1 MYEDMDGIKTI
12 HTRSST
18 AAYDDESLLERWVKW
33 QHILRDAQENSVLA
47 SAIEQVEIL
56 YELGRTPTQ
65 D

>member
-18 AAYDDESLLERWVKW
+18 AQDDESLLERWVKW